1 MARPSRLDDIAIATK
16 LRALPGWSRSGD
28 AITRT
33 FVFAGFP
40 DAVAFVQRVVEPA
53 ESLNHHPDVDLR
65 YNRVIVT
72 LSTHDQGGLTE
83 LDFTLAALVD
93 GAVGGR

>member
-1 MARPSRLDDIAIATK
+1 MNRPSRLDDLAITTH
-16 LRALPGWSRSGD
+16 LQALHGWSRAGN

-33 FVFAGFP
+33 FTFTGFP
-40 DAVAFVQRVVEPA
+40 QAVAFVQRVVEPA

-72 LSTHDQGGLTE
+72 CVTHDQGGLTE
-83 LDFTLAALVD
+83 LDFALAA
-93 GAVGGR
+93 AVERAAAGV